1 MARRSPAALC
11 APTAAM
17 CRIVLLLLQSHS
29 TSKSERFITVGQVGR
44 VPPPSPPAS
53 GQQYTRQPGIADGS
67 VSIDWHAFIGSKR
80 AESAPA

>member
-1 MARRSPAALC
+1 MRRVECAVSCVARACAELYFSWFNHIAHQNRNTVHHSRSGRSG
-11 APTAAM
+11 APSLA
-17 CRIVLLLLQSHS
+17 
-29 TSKSERFITVGQVGR
+29 
-44 VPPPSPPAS
+44 PAS